1 MSADAQGSGTEDVH
15 KYVPLYMAHNAKTM
29 QFARAGLAAIS
40 GSAAGILG
48 LKNLYGFAFY
58 AVNWVLISF
67 LLLAIKTQFKPQL
80 FFKGGAKDIFTDGFI
95 GGLLSYILFHTFL
108 YGLVHLYQ

>member
-1 MSADAQGSGTEDVH
+1 MSADAPGSGSEDVH
-15 KYVPLYMAHNAKTM
+15 KYVQPYMAHNAKTM

-48 LKNLYGFAFY
+48 LKNLSGFAFY
-58 AVNWVLISF
+58 AVSWVFMSF
-67 LLLAIKTQFKPQL
+67 LLLAVKTQFKPHL
-80 FFKGGAKDIFTDGFI
+80 YFKGGAKDIFTDGLI

>member
-1 MSADAQGSGTEDVH
+1 MSADAQGPGSEDVH
-15 KYVPLYMAHNAKTM
+15 KYVQPYIMHNEKTM
-29 QFARAGLAAIS
+29 QFARACLAAIS

-48 LKNLYGFAFY
+48 LKNFQGFAFY
-58 AVNWVLISF
+58 AVSWIFMSF
-67 LLLAIKTQFKPQL
+67 LLLAVKTQFKPQL
-80 FFKGGAKDIFTDGFI
+80 FFKGGAKDIFTEGLI